1 MPEFSGA
8 VPLIAAPLTPAALL
22 VLPASSACGED
33 RLSLDGFSGLPLGLL
48 GQPSRPCLHLGFTI
62 CLASC
67 GFGNLLCGQLGRVP
81 LCRRASFSDPR
92 VPGRDD
98 LLTSLQPLGSFGD

>member
-8 VPLIAAPLTPAALL
+8 VPLIAAPLMPAALL
-22 VLPASSACGED
+22 VLPAGSACGED

-48 GQPSRPCLHLGFTI
+48 GQPSRPGIRLGFTI

-67 GFGNLLCGQLGRVP
+67 GFGSLLCGQLGRVP
-81 LCRRASFSDPR
+81 LCRRARAFRAAMISSRAFSR
-92 VPGRDD
+92 WAVRG
-98 LLTSLQPLGSFGD
+98 FGH